1 MALATPI
8 IAATYAEIA
17 LKGRNR
23 NMFMRKL
30 INNIR
35 TGLKGEPVKEI
46 LHVESR
52 VLVYLNDASA
62 AKSVAAKMRKVFGL
76 VWVSPVVPIPR
87 TEIDDELMA
96 DLEAEREPRLT
107 RICEVANELTEMDR
121 GRAANFKVATRRS
134 DKTFALKSPE
144 ISMAVGAAVHQAS
157 GLPGLMADPDF
168 VVNVLVLKKDV
179 LVFTGKEK
187 AFGGL
192 PAGVSGRAMV
202 LLSGGID
209 SPVAAW
215 LMMRRGLRPEF
226 IHFYSGRNLSEA
238 DVAKIIVL
246 AENLAE
252 YSPVPLTLHL
262 VPVVPFEMRSIGVVP
277 DKYDMVMFRRFMFK
291 CAARLAKHNS
301 CRALISG
308 DSLGQVASQTIHNL
322 GAITPDIEMPILR
335 PLIGMD
341 KMEITIWSKVI
352 GAFKTSILPYRDCCS
367 IRSPRPILTAR
378 PQDLLRYSEAMDLEE
393 AVFHALKDSDKVIVG
408 ENSPGISEENA

>member
-23 NMFMRKL
+23 NTFMRKL

-35 TGLKGEPVKEI
+35 VSLKGEPLEEI
-46 LHVESR
+46 RHVESR
-52 VLVYLNDASA
+52 VLVYLTDAGA
-62 AKSVAAKMRKVFGL
+62 ADRVADKMRKVFGL
-76 VWVSPVVPIPR
+76 VWVSPVVPVPR

-107 RICEVANELTEMDR
+107 RVCEVAVELTRENQSN
-121 GRAANFKVATRRS
+121 ATNFKVATRRS

-144 ISMAVGAAVHQAS
+144 ISMSVGAAVHT
-157 GLPGLMADPDF
+157 GCNLPGRMTDPDM
-168 VVNVLVLKKDV
+168 VVNVLVLKSNI

-192 PAGVSGRAMV
+192 PSGSSGRAMV

-209 SPVAAW
+209 SPVAAF
-215 LMMRRGLRPEF
+215 LMMRRGLTPEF
-226 IHFYSGRNLSEA
+226 IHFYSGRNLQEA

-246 AENLAE
+246 AEILAE
-252 YSPVPLTLHL
+252 YSPVPLNLHL

-277 DKYDMVMFRRFMFK
+277 DNYDMVMFRRFMFK
-291 CAARLAKHNS
+291 CANRLAKHDS

-341 KMEITIWSKVI
+341 KMEITAWSKVI
-352 GAFKTSILPYRDCCS
+352 GAFKTSVLPYRDCCS
-367 IRSPRPILTAR
+367 IRSPKPILTAR
-378 PQDLLRYSEAMDLEE
+378 TQDLLRYSKDMDLEE
-393 AVFHALKDSDKVIVG
+393 AVFQALKDSDKVVVG
-408 ENSPGISEENA
+408 DKTPIISEKNT